1 MEARSAGM
9 LPCDVIQDQNQ
20 KNLGGRYGDK
30 EIGKEQTAQ
39 AFRNKIVATKTLQ
52 EVAQIKNSEATG

>member
-1 MEARSAGM
+1 M
-9 LPCDVIQDQNQ
+9 LPCNVIQDQNQ